1 MAFVLVLV
9 SSSIPLAIGH
19 LAITEETLAEQK
31 ISRMGPPMWIESN
44 KAAQM
49 VIANKPNPEQ
59 IKELRGKLNQY
70 RIDIFIVAPEN
81 RRKKLL
87 VADMDSTVITSE
99 TLDEIAVKAGIA
111 DQVIPITER
120 AMRGELDFEQ
130 ALYER
135 VALLKDQPESLLH
148 DVLKET
154 KLSAGIETLTAT
166 MHSAD
171 YHCVLLTGGFTF
183 FASVIAARAGFNHF
197 HGNELEIKDHV
208 LTGKVIPP
216 ILDKDAKLSF
226 MRQYMAQYDL
236 TADDVLAIGDGAN
249 DLPMLLE
256 AGFGVGYKPK
266 PLLLETLDNCIIYGD
281 LTSLLYV
288 QGYRAA

>member
-99 TLDEIAVKAGIA
+99 TLDEIAIKAGIA

-130 ALYER
+130 ALHER

>member
-1 MAFVLVLV
+1 
-9 SSSIPLAIGH
+9 
-19 LAITEETLAEQK
+19 
-31 ISRMGPPMWIESN
+31 
-44 KAAQM
+44 
-49 VIANKPNPEQ
+49 
-59 IKELRGKLNQY
+59 
-70 RIDIFIVAPEN
+70 
-81 RRKKLL
+81 
-87 VADMDSTVITSE
+87 
-99 TLDEIAVKAGIA
+99 
-111 DQVIPITER
+111 
-120 AMRGELDFEQ
+120 
-130 ALYER
+130 
-135 VALLKDQPESLLH
+135 
-148 DVLKET
+148 
-154 KLSAGIETLTAT
+154 